1 MTVFAAAKHFPFGSG
16 LRSFTVQ
23 FTPISLGS
31 WRVISNSEAPSQH
44 VSYLNAA
51 ATFFLR
57 SSRDTA
63 VLAML
68 PR

>member
-1 MTVFAAAKHFPFGSG
+1 MTVFAAAKHFPSGSG

-44 VSYLNAA
+44 VSYLNAG
-51 ATFFLR
+51 
-57 SSRDTA
+57 SK
-63 VLAML
+63 
-68 PR
+68 